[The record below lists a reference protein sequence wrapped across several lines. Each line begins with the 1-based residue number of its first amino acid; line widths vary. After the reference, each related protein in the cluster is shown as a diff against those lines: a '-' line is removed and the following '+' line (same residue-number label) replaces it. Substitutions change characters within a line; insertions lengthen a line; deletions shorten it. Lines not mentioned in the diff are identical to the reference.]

1 MLVLNLEIHNSDCN
15 FLFQGQVEQ
24 LEKRNDELESKF
36 SVLTKANLDLQ
47 QTERELRDQLVTS
60 IPKEDYEMLSTKVSV
75 IALINLSNSNDE
87 QSSYGNLSNCQSR
100 LLTIVKP
107 L

>member
-1 MLVLNLEIHNSDCN
+1 
-15 FLFQGQVEQ
+15 VEQ

-60 IPKEDYEMLSTKVSV
+60 IPKEDYEMLSSKVSV
-75 IALINLSNSNDE
+75 IALIVNQD
-87 QSSYGNLSNCQSR
+87 SSQLLR
-100 LLTIVKP
+100 LY
-107 L
+107 

>member
-60 IPKEDYEMLSTKVSV
+60 IPKEDYEMLSSKVSV
-75 IALINLSNSNDE
+75 IALIVNQD
-87 QSSYGNLSNCQSR
+87 SSQLLR
-100 LLTIVKP
+100 LY
-107 L
+107 

>member
-1 MLVLNLEIHNSDCN
+1 MLVQNLEIHNSDCN

-60 IPKEDYEMLSTKVSV
+60 IPKEDYEMLSSKVSV
-75 IALINLSNSNDE
+75 IAVIVNQDRSQLLS
-87 QSSYGNLSNCQSR
+87 QY
-100 LLTIVKP
+100 
-107 L
+107 

>member
-1 MLVLNLEIHNSDCN
+1 M
-15 FLFQGQVEQ
+15 EQ

-75 IALINLSNSNDE
+75 IALINISNSNDA
-87 QSSYGNLSNCQSR
+87 L
-100 LLTIVKP
+100 
-107 L
+107 

>member
-1 MLVLNLEIHNSDCN
+1 MLVLNLEIFNSDSN

-60 IPKEDYEMLSTKVSV
+60 IPKEDYEMLSSKVSV
-75 IALINLSNSNDE
+75 IALIVNQDRSQLLS
-87 QSSYGNLSNCQSR
+87 QY
-100 LLTIVKP
+100 
-107 L
+107 

>member
-60 IPKEDYEMLSTKVSV
+60 IPKEDYEMLSSKVSV
-75 IALINLSNSNDE
+75 IALIVNQDRSQLLSE
-87 QSSYGNLSNCQSR
+87 Y
-100 LLTIVKP
+100 
-107 L
+107 